1 MQWRAYAGEN
11 AGNGGRMHSATALA
25 GLALRVGRSA
35 ERQAKRSLD
44 RSSGSRPPVCA
55 LSGRALIGLPRWP
68 EQGEGRR
75 LGSLRISRLCL
86 AFHRGKAL
94 QILREVEEG
103 SRKPD
108 FAMHLGTLFP
118 SAEAIAPSGHCASS
132 LRPRASFLS
141 PTVYLMVATRASCC
155 GTLPTLYL
163 RALYFGTIDVP
174 LLGVVQ

>member
-1 MQWRAYAGEN
+1 
-11 AGNGGRMHSATALA
+11 MHSAMALA

-35 ERQAKRSLD
+35 ERQATSSLD
-44 RSSGSRPPVCA
+44 RSSGSRPPVYA
-55 LSGRALIGLPRWP
+55 LFSRALVGLSRWP

-75 LGSLRISRLCL
+75 LGSLRLSRLYIAL
-86 AFHRGKAL
+86 HGGKAP

-108 FAMHLGTLFP
+108 FAMHHGTHFP

-132 LRPRASFLS
+132 LGRRAYFLS
-141 PTVYLMVATRASCC
+141 PPIYLIVATWASCC
-155 GTLPTLYL
+155 GTLPTMYL